1 MGFLFLFTI
10 GILAIILLARIA
22 SKSGQGGKKIESPN
36 GREKGY
42 FDKLIGEKSYIEEG
56 LVSLLIKKG
65 AITEEELLNEIECVK
80 KLHKEL

>member
-10 GILAIILLARIA
+10 GILAIILVARIA
-22 SKSGQGGKKIESPN
+22 SKSGQGGQKIESPT

-42 FDKLIGEKSYIEEG
+42 FEKLSGEKSYVEEG